1 MASTT
6 SIAQLPESQQISNE
20 FYGNISAQPQFPQG
34 QGQGQRF
41 SMQEEG
47 GANMNYQPIN
57 AHPNPYG
64 TPAVTPESGPPFPES
79 TPPQHQKHQSHQ
91 NQQNQ
96 HHENNPNQQNYTVE
110 NVPKQSLPSRDI
122 PMDSAQYQQ
131 DEEIQPNHIPRA
143 PKLTSDYIRDYER
156 ANEEELTKHRQKQ
169 HRQKKGRDTINEFQ
183 VPVLISILYFIFQMP
198 IVDTWMRKYLA
209 FSNLYR
215 EDGNFRLSGLVF
227 KSVLFGGVYYS
238 MTSFAQKVNEW

>member
-20 FYGNISAQPQFPQG
+20 FYGNISAQPQFPQQQG

-41 SMQEEG
+41 SMQEDG

-79 TPPQHQKHQSHQ
+79 TPPQ
-91 NQQNQ
+91 QNQ
-96 HHENNPNQQNYTVE
+96 HHENYTVE

-131 DEEIQPNHIPRA
+131 DEEIQSNHIPRA

-169 HRQKKGRDTINEFQ
+169 HRQKKGRETIHEFQ

-198 IVDTWMRKYLA
+198 IVHTWMRKYLA
-209 FSNLYR
+209 FSNLYH
-215 EDGNFRLSGLVF
+215 EDGNFRLSGLIF
-227 KSVLFGGVYYS
+227 KSLLFGGVYYS

>member
-20 FYGNISAQPQFPQG
+20 FYGNISAQPQFPQQ

-47 GANMNYQPIN
+47 GGNMHYQPIN

-79 TPPQHQKHQSHQ
+79 TPPPQHHQ

-96 HHENNPNQQNYTVE
+96 NPNQQNYTVE

-131 DEEIQPNHIPRA
+131 DEEIKPNHIPRA

-156 ANEEELTKHRQKQ
+156 ANEEELAKHRQKQ
-169 HRQKKGRDTINEFQ
+169 YRQKKGRETIHEFQ

-198 IVDTWMRKYLA
+198 IVHTWMRKYLA
-209 FSNLYR
+209 FSNLYQ
-215 EDGNFRLSGLVF
+215 EDGNFRLSGLIF
-227 KSVLFGGVYYS
+227 KSMLFGGVYYS